1 MQIEIIEF
9 PLISDPRGNLTF
21 IENSNQIPFKINRVF
36 WTYDLPSSSS
46 RGGHSLQKSIE
57 VIIAISGS
65 FTVEYKNEVG
75 ELNTIILNKPNQGL
89 LIQPKTWRKLKNFS
103 SNSISLH
110 LASEKFDPKEYNREN
125 D

>member
-1 MQIEIIEF
+1 MPIEIIEF

-46 RGGHSLQKSIE
+46 RGGHLLQKSVE

-65 FTVEYKNEVG
+65 FTVEYKNEAG

-110 LASEKFDPKEYNREN
+110 LASEKFDPKEYIREN